1 MEYVRLGDICTKVCS
16 GGTPTSSNPAYY
28 DGDIPWLNTNEVNFC
43 NIYSTNK
50 TISEEGLKKSA
61 AKYVPANT
69 VIVAMYGVT
78 AGKCAIAKI
87 PLTTNQ
93 ACCNLI
99 IDEKLAD
106 YRYVYHFLH
115 QQSDSLN
122 KLAVGGAQ
130 QNLNAITI
138 KKYKI
143 ALPTL
148 PIQQKI
154 ASILSTYDT
163 LIENN
168 TKRIRLLEQ
177 MAENLYK
184 EWFVR
189 FRFPGHENVEMEK
202 SKYGKVPSG
211 FKLIKM
217 QDAFDYYVGGGW
229 GEEEYSSDFIE
240 EASVIRGADFP
251 KVWHYDIS
259 SCPRRFHKK
268 SNYKA
273 RQLEDGD
280 IVMEISGGTS
290 EQPVGRTVLVTQNLI
305 DRYKD
310 GRVICASFCKLIRLK
325 KDIVS
330 PYYFYYWMKFLY
342 DTRIIDR
349 FQLQSTGI
357 INFKF
362 EPFLRKGDVMLPTK
376 DVMNAFEKQVKT
388 LHSKMNKLAQ
398 CNSLL
403 ASQRDLLLP
412 RLMSGKLEVTV
423 E

>member
-1 MEYVRLGDICTKVCS
+1 MENSTYTFRDLAKSITS
-16 GGTPTSSNPAYY
+16 GG
-28 DGDIPWLNTNEVNFC
+28 D
-43 NIYSTNK
+43 
-50 TISEEGLKKSA
+50 A
-61 AKYVPANT
+61 AKYECVNSPTSEFNIPVYANATVNEGLYGYTNKPVVTEEAVTIAARGAGVGFVAYRKPNFVP
-69 VIVAMYGVT
+69 IVRLISIVPKQDVVT
-78 AGKCAIAKI
+78 AKFLYYSLK
-87 PLTTNQ
+87 TQ
-93 ACCNLI
+93 SI
-99 IDEKLAD
+99 IG
-106 YRYVYHFLH
+106 
-115 QQSDSLN
+115 
-122 KLAVGGAQ
+122 GGA
-130 QNLNAITI
+130 AIPQLTVPMIQKI
-138 KKYKI
+138 KI
-143 ALPTL
+143 SLPHIS
-148 PIQQKI
+148 IQQKI

-189 FRFPGHENVEMEK
+189 FRFPGHENVEMVK
-202 SKYGKVPSG
+202 SKYGKVPSC
-211 FKLIKM
+211 FKIIKM
-217 QDAFDYYVGGGW
+217 QDAFEYYVGGGW
-229 GEEEYSSDFIE
+229 GEEVYSADFTE

-251 KVWHYDIS
+251 KVWQYDVS

-290 EQPVGRTVLVTQNLI
+290 EQPVGRSVLVTQDLI

-310 GRVICASFCKLIRLK
+310 GKVICASFCKLIRLK
-325 KDIVS
+325 KEDVS

-362 EPFLRKGDVMLPTK
+362 EPFLRKGDVMLPVK
-376 DVMNAFEKQVKT
+376 EVMNAFEKHVKAI
-388 LHSKMNKLAQ
+388 HSEMNKLAQ
-398 CNSLL
+398 SNSIL
-403 ASQRDLLLP
+403 ANQRDLLLP
-412 RLMSGKLEVTV
+412 RLMSGKLEVKA
-423 E
+423 